1 MKELYA
7 QYGEIIIIDATYKIN
22 TSNYSLYLFIVI
34 DNNGNSQICFLSLAA
49 FEREKV
55 FNSLLEHFTNTN
67 DIIKTQV
74 ILSDKDMVE
83 SNGFKLYFPNAR
95 HIMFCKLEDL

>member
-34 DNNGNSQICFLSLAA
+34 DNNGNSQICILSLAA
-49 FEREKV
+49 FERD
-55 FNSLLEHFTNTN
+55 LLEHFTNTN